1 MDPLTMG
8 LISGGVQG
16 AGALTQMIIGA
27 VQRKKALEAMKNQ
40 RRPMLETPEALK
52 QKLALYGQQ
61 GDMPGYQN
69 MQNIAN
75 MNLAMGGGAMSRGA
89 QSSQD
94 LLAGMQ
100 NLYGQNLVQQ
110 QQNALENANFQ
121 IGQRDKYA
129 GALGEL
135 AQNQLEQFQV
145 NKMDPYNQARAMYM
159 QNFQTGVGNINQGV
173 NAMGGAVSS
182 SLPFIAAGKGGDAT
196 ADAAA
201 WDRYRQIMG
210 FSE

>member
-1 MDPLTMG
+1 MG

-16 AGALTQMIIGA
+16 AVGLTQTIIGA
-27 VQRKKALEAMKNQ
+27 VQRKKALDALKNQ
-40 RRPMLETPEALK
+40 KRPMLETPEALK

-69 MQNIAN
+69 MQNMAN
-75 MNLAMGGGAMSRGA
+75 MNLAMAGGAMSRGA

-100 NLYGQNLVQQ
+100 NIYGQNMLQQ

-121 IGQRDKYA
+121 VGQRDKYA
-129 GALGEL
+129 GVLDQLSQQQL
-135 AQNQLEQFQV
+135 AEFQV
-145 NKMDPYNQARAMYM
+145 NRMDPYNQARDMYL
-159 QNFQTGVGNINQGV
+159 QNFQSGVSNIGQGV
-173 NAMGGAVSS
+173 AGVSGGVTGA
-182 SLPFIAAGKGGDAT
+182 LPFVAAGTGDK
-196 ADAAA
+196 A

-210 FSE
+210 FES